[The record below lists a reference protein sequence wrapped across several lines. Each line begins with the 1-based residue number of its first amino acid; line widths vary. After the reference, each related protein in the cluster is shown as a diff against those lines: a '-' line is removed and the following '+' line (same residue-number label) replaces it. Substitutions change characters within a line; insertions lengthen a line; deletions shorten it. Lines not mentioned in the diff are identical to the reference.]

1 MRVKCKQ
8 TKFARSQGA
17 KAHNML
23 DRIATM
29 CYHVPK
35 LTDEVKRRPCAS
47 DFVFLCTQARQ
58 KRGALWGVVCAA
70 RNAEA
75 LRVSPFAGLS
85 LRAHIPPPAAAG
97 GGFLQSGDVGAMGD
111 GRRGM
116 GAALS
121 ISWAARLSPSGAA
134 SLPDC
139 FSH

>member
-8 TKFARSQGA
+8 TKIARGHRA
-17 KAHNML
+17 KGHNML

-75 LRVSPFAGLS
+75 LRVSPLAGLS
-85 LRAHIPPPAAAG
+85 LRAQIPPPAAAG
-97 GGFLQSGDVGAMGD
+97 GFFAIGGKRRAMGSGKRATGD
-111 GRRGM
+111 GRGFEHQPG
-116 GAALS
+116 GAVKPVRCRFA
-121 ISWAARLSPSGAA
+121 P
-134 SLPDC
+134 
-139 FSH
+139 